1 MHLSKKILISFI
13 IIVLVSIGLVSL
25 IANISINKKFDFYL
39 VEEKESKLNSISQS
53 IEVICGHSIIDTN
66 KLDNLAEYE
75 NISFSIYD
83 ESLNLIYSSNS
94 SGHMM
99 KIHGNSNGMM
109 RRMHGNSSSD
119 KEYTYIMKNG
129 YSLKLQY
136 QDDNYLSESA
146 YIFKG
151 TLTKSILIAG
161 SIALVFGIIFSLYT
175 SKTITNP
182 LVEISNISN
191 KILKNE
197 KIPHLS
203 SDIIEIQDIYKSLEY
218 LSLNI
223 ENQEKLRQEYSSNI
237 SHELRTPL
245 TTIKSYLEAIDDGIW
260 QLDSHNM
267 KILREEIDRINQL
280 IDDLSRSFYMEEGN
294 LVIQKD
300 YLNIKEEVLDGIQ
313 IIRPKYDKKGFIIES
328 NLEDIRAYIDKDKF
342 KQVLLN
348 LLSNSYNYMEE
359 NSGIVTIRLKESN
372 NDFILSLKDNGMGIP
387 SSSLDRVFDRL
398 YRVDSSRNK
407 STGGSGL
414 GLSIVKDIVEA
425 HKGNISV
432 NSLYGHYTEFIIVIP
447 KE

>member
-25 IANISINKKFDFYL
+25 ITNISINKKFDFYL
-39 VEEKESKLNSISQS
+39 VEEKESKLNFISQS
-53 IEVICGHSIIDTN
+53 IEVICGHSMIDTN

>member
-25 IANISINKKFDFYL
+25 ITNISINKKFDFYL

-53 IEVICGHSIIDTN
+53 IEVICGHSMIDTN

-109 RRMHGNSSSD
+109 RRMHSNNSSD

-151 TLTKSILIAG
+151 TLTQSILIAG

-175 SKTITNP
+175 SKTIINP
-182 LVEISNISN
+182 LVKISNISN

-197 KIPHLS
+197 KIPQLS

-223 ENQEKLRQEYSSNI
+223 ENQEKLRQEYASNI

-348 LLSNSYNYMEE
+348 LLSNSYNYMDE
-359 NSGIVTIRLKESN
+359 NSGIVTIGLKESN

>member
-25 IANISINKKFDFYL
+25 ITNISINKKFDFYL
-39 VEEKESKLNSISQS
+39 VEEKESKLNFISQS
-53 IEVICGHSIIDTN
+53 IEVICGHSMIDTN

-300 YLNIKEEVLDGIQ
+300 YLNIKEEVLDVIQ